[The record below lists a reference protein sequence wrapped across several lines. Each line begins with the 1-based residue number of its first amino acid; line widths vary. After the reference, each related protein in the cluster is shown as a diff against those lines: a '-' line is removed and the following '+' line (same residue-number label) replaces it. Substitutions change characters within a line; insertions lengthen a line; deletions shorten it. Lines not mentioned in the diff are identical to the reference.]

1 MHPLHTAIAQEQEF
15 CARNYHPLPVVLT
28 RGAGVHAWDTEG
40 RQYLDMM
47 SAYSALSFG
56 HSHPRLVAALI
67 DQAQRLALTSRAF
80 HSDQLGP
87 FVKRLCELTRQDMAL
102 PMNTGAEAVETAIK
116 AARKWA
122 YEMKGV
128 PEGMAEIVS
137 CEGNFHGRTTT
148 IVGFSSEQGYREGF
162 GPFAAGFKRIPYG
175 DLDALERAITP
186 NTAAFL
192 VEPIQGEAGI
202 IVPPEGYIA
211 AAAKLCKQNNVLF
224 IADEVQTGLGRT
236 GKLLACDHDKVI
248 PDGLILGKALGGGLL
263 PVSAFLAKSEV
274 MDVFQ
279 PGSHGSTFGGNP
291 LAARVGLEALNLLV
305 DEKLAERAAELGLWF
320 ESRLRAIASPLIRV
334 VRGKGLMIGVEIDPA
349 YANAREVCER
359 LLGRGILT
367 KDTHDTVVRFAP
379 PLIVTKAD
387 LESAADALRVV
398 LGELETT
405 RVKKRA

>member
-15 CARNYHPLPVVLT
+15 CARNYHPLSVVLT
-28 RGAGVHAWDTEG
+28 RGSGVHAWDTEG

-56 HSHPRLVAALI
+56 HGHPRLVAALT

-80 HSDQLGP
+80 YSDQLGP
-87 FVKRLCELTRQDMAL
+87 FLKRLCEITRQDMAL

-128 PEGMAEIVS
+128 PAGMAEIIS

-162 GPFAAGFKRIPYG
+162 GPFAGGFKRIPYG
-175 DLDALERAITP
+175 DIAALTKAITP

-202 IVPPEGYIA
+202 VVPPEGYLA
-211 AAAKLCKQNNVLF
+211 AAAQLCKQNNVLF

-236 GKLLACDHDKVI
+236 GKLLACDHEKVI

-263 PVSAFLAKSEV
+263 PVSAFLAKTEV

-305 DEKLAERAAELGLWF
+305 EEKLTERSAELGQWF
-320 ESRLRAIASPLIRV
+320 MTRLRAIASPLIRV

-349 YANAREVCER
+349 YATAREVCDR
-359 LLGRGILT
+359 LLARGILT

-379 PLIVTKAD
+379 PLIIEKA
-387 LESAADALRVV
+387 
-398 LGELETT
+398 ELETAAEQLRAVLSDLEAA
-405 RVKKRA
+405 RVKRRA

>member
-28 RGAGVHAWDTEG
+28 RGAGVHAWDAAG

-87 FVKRLCELTRQDMAL
+87 FLKRLCEVTRQDMAL

-128 PEGMAEIVS
+128 PEGMAEIIS

-162 GPFAAGFKRIPYG
+162 GPFAAGFKRIAYG
-175 DLDALERAITP
+175 DIGALTKAITP

-192 VEPIQGEAGI
+192 VEPVQGEAGI
-202 IVPPEGYIA
+202 VVPPVGYLA
-211 AAAKLCKQNNVLF
+211 AAAKLCRQNNVLF

-236 GKLLACDHDKVI
+236 GKLLACDHENVI

-263 PVSAFLAKSEV
+263 PVSAFLAKTEV
-274 MDVFQ
+274 MDVFE

-305 DEKLAERAAELGLWF
+305 DEKLSERAAELGPWF
-320 ESRLRAIASPLIRV
+320 ENKLRAIGSPLIRA
-334 VRGKGLMIGVEIDPA
+334 VRGKGLMIGVEIDPG
-349 YANAREVCER
+349 YATAREVCER
-359 LLGRGILT
+359 LLTHGILT

-379 PLIVTKAD
+379 PLIIEKAELD
-387 LESAADALRVV
+387 VAVEQLRAV
-398 LGELETT
+398 LSELETS